1 MSCLYI
7 LEINP
12 LSFPSFANILSHS
25 VGCLFILFIVSIV
38 VQKLLS
44 LIRSHFFIFAFISFA
59 CRERPKKILVRL
71 MSKRILPMLSSR
83 SFVAS
88 SFKFRSLIHFEF
100 IFLYGVR
107 KYSNFT
113 LLHVAVQ
120 FHQYHLLKTLFFVH
134 FIFLS
139 PLS

>member
-1 MSCLYI
+1 
-7 LEINP
+7 
-12 LSFPSFANILSHS
+12 
-25 VGCLFILFIVSIV
+25 
-38 VQKLLS
+38 
-44 LIRSHFFIFAFISFA
+44 
-59 CRERPKKILVRL
+59 

-139 PLS
+139 PLSQINRPYVCGFISGLCILLIYGSVFVPVPCYFDYCSFVVQSEVREHDTSRSIFLSQDCFGYLRSSVVL